1 MKKLILLLITLTTF
15 TNVSYASFPVTANSQ
30 TELIYED
37 IELPTY
43 ENRQS
48 IWGILSI
55 TFALISLL
63 LYVSAFIYNNLG
75 MLSAAWGLGIFAL
88 IFGLIGLFTR
98 KSKSLALTGLIL
110 GFLESIA
117 AILIIIAVGGIAG
130 GN

>member
-1 MKKLILLLITLTTF
+1 MKKSILLLITLTTL
-15 TNVSYASFPVTANSQ
+15 TNVSYASFPVTETIQ
-30 TELIYED
+30 TELVYENTE
-37 IELPTY
+37 IPTY
-43 ENRQS
+43 GNRQS

-63 LYVSAFIYNNLG
+63 LYISAFIYNNLG

-98 KSKSLALTGLIL
+98 KSKTLALTGLIL
-110 GFLESIA
+110 GFLESIM
-117 AILIIIAVGGIAG
+117 AILIIIAAGGIAG